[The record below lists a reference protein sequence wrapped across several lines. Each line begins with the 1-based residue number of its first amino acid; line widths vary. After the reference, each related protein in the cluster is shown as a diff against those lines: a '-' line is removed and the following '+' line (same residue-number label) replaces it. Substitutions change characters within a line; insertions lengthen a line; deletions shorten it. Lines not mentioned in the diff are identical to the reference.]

1 MCLAVGF
8 CLVIWLL
15 GNAFI
20 GPFPGFTVV
29 EVRKLTVTKAPVD
42 PRELGVDALPYVGVI
57 GGSGLYEA
65 GFFSEYF
72 EVQLHTPYGLPSDN
86 VVIGRV
92 GNEWVAFLPRHG
104 RGHRYP
110 PHKIPYRPMPG
121 PCGPLVLRP

>member
-8 CLVIWLL
+8 RLVIWLL

-20 GPFPGFTVV
+20 GPFPGITVV
-29 EVRKLTVTKAPVD
+29 EVRKLTVTKAPPLD
-42 PRELGVDALPYVGVI
+42 PRELGLDALPYVGVI

-92 GNEWVAFLPRHG
+92 GNEWVAFLPSMAVGIDTRRTG
-104 RGHRYP
+104 SRIG
-110 PHKIPYRPMPG
+110 PMPG
-121 PCGPLVLRP
+121 PCGPLR